1 MPALNWERSVNSA
14 WLEDFLIL
22 LESGNFSRAAERRF
36 VGQPTF
42 SRRIMALEEWLGAT
56 LIDRSTHTV
65 KLTPAGERF
74 KVIAEDI
81 LRRLHLAQAELQQI
95 STAQMSR
102 LRFAAT
108 HALSLT
114 FFPSWLRNLETAE
127 PPTVELVADHMA
139 ACESL
144 MIKGE
149 VQFLLCHHHELA
161 HTRFDAGFTSAYVG
175 QDCLLPVAAP
185 QLLANTNSDEFPRI
199 EFTAESGMG
208 RILSAVRHGT
218 ERRQIPAAFTSHLA
232 SVLAAMAR
240 AGRGIAWCPL
250 SLIEGDLKKGDLVE
264 VSGVGQRVPIEI
276 RLWRSRSRQ
285 SPVAEAFWR
294 SVKLEESKVHSSV
307 PIAT

>member
-1 MPALNWERSVNSA
+1 MNST
-14 WLEDFLIL
+14 WMEDFLVL
-22 LESGNFSRAAERRF
+22 LESGNFSRAAERRS
-36 VGQPTF
+36 VGQPSF
-42 SRRIMALEEWLGAT
+42 SRRIMALEDWLGAT

-65 KLTPAGERF
+65 KPTPAGERF
-74 KVIAEDI
+74 KDIAEDL
-81 LRRLHLAQAELQQI
+81 LRRLHLAQVELQQMQA
-95 STAQMSR
+95 TQTVK

-108 HALSLT
+108 HALALT
-114 FFPSWLRNLETAE
+114 FFPSWLRKLETVN

-161 HTRFDAGFTSAYVG
+161 HTRFDQAFISAHVG
-175 QDCLLPVAAP
+175 QDSLLPVAAP
-185 QLLANTNSDEFPRI
+185 QLLASMDAADIPRI

-208 RILSAVRHGT
+208 RILSAVRA
-218 ERRQIPAAFTSHLA
+218 RRDKPQLPPAFTSHLA

-250 SLIEGDLKKGDLVE
+250 SLIDEDLKKGDLTVA
-264 VSGVGQRVPIEI
+264 SGLGDPVPIEI
-276 RLWRSRSRQ
+276 RLWRSRARQ

-294 SVKLEESKVHSSV
+294 SVKDKESHPPS
-307 PIAT
+307 PA